1 MMVVTKGTR
10 KQGNGIGGMSHRTA
24 AWLAWSVCAVCVAL
38 IVLTLSLDFLTHG
51 DLTRSA
57 FVFSQRPAPAFAVL
71 TGMLSL
77 VFPAVGAIIA
87 SRLPT
92 NPIGWI
98 FCGVGLL
105 YTTQRFA
112 EAYADYALLVNFAF
126 PGGEFMAWFSRLVDF
141 TGLVLAGVFV
151 MLLFPDG
158 SLPSRRWRIV
168 AWTAVCGAVLAS
180 LYAAFYPGYLNTP
193 VLVPNPFEWVGVIG
207 GGLTTN
213 DFLNY
218 SALIG
223 ETLLL
228 TSSLAAICSLALRL
242 HRAWGDER
250 QQLKWFLYGAVPAA
264 LCFSFVLLSFVV
276 VDFTRFVLGT
286 PLIPFWENYYDSVVG
301 AFIYQVIL
309 SIAVFALL
317 VVPVFTYIAIVR
329 YHLYD
334 IDVVINRTLVY
345 GALTSCVVG
354 IYMLAVVGLGVLFQ
368 ARGNLAISLLVTGL
382 VAVLFQPLRG
392 KLQRGVNRLMYGE
405 RDDPSAVT
413 SRLGRRIEAT
423 LAPEAVL
430 PTIAE
435 TIAQALKL
443 PYVAILLKE
452 GEGFRSAAAYGS
464 PTGEPE
470 ALPLVYQREEIGRL
484 VLSPRAPGESF
495 SAADRSLLEDLARQ
509 AEVAVH
515 AVRLTTD
522 LQHSR
527 ERLVTTREEERRRL
541 RRDLHDGLGAQLAG
555 LNVQAGALRRLIPRD
570 PDAADELVV
579 ELREELRSAI
589 ADIRRLVY
597 DLRPPALDDL
607 GLVEALRQ
615 LAERYGSKDEPLR
628 VVVEAPEDLPN
639 LPAAVEVAVYR
650 VTQEALT
657 NVARH
662 ARARTCVVRL
672 VLNEDVALEI
682 VDDGVGIPAQRSAGV
697 GLSSMH
703 ERASELGGSCVLQSV
718 PKGGTQV
725 LVRLPLP
732 KESPKE

>member
-1 MMVVTKGTR
+1 
-10 KQGNGIGGMSHRTA
+10 MSHRTA

-38 IVLTLSLDFLTHG
+38 IVLTLSLDFFTHD
-51 DLTRSA
+51 DLTRSG

-77 VFPAVGAIIA
+77 VYPAVGAIIA

-126 PGGEFMAWFSRLVDF
+126 PGGEYMAWFSRLLDF

-158 SLPSRRWRIV
+158 RLPSRRWRIV
-168 AWTAVCGAVLAS
+168 AWTAVCGAVLTS

-193 VLVPNPFEWVGVIG
+193 VLVPNPFGWVGVIG
-207 GGLTTN
+207 GRLTTD

-218 SALIG
+218 LALIG

-250 QQLKWFLYGAVPAA
+250 QQLKWFLYAAVPAA

-301 AFIYQVIL
+301 AFIFQVII
-309 SIAVFALL
+309 SVAVFALL

-329 YHLYD
+329 HHLYD

-354 IYMLAVVGLGVLFQ
+354 IYVLAIVALGALFQ
-368 ARGNLAISLLVTGL
+368 AQGNLGVSLVATGL
-382 VAVLFQPLRG
+382 VTVLFQPLRG
-392 KLQRGVNRLMYGE
+392 RLQRGVNRLMYGE
-405 RDDPSAVT
+405 RDDPYAVI
-413 SRLGRRIEAT
+413 SRLGRRLEAT

-430 PTIAE
+430 PTLVE

-443 PYVAILLKE
+443 PYAAILLKE
-452 GEGFRSAAAYGS
+452 DKEFRRIAAAYGS
-464 PTGEPE
+464 PRGEPE
-470 ALPLVYQREEIGRL
+470 TLPLTYQREEIGRL

-527 ERLVTTREEERRRL
+527 ERLVATREEERRRL

-682 VDDGVGIPAQRSAGV
+682 VDDGVGVPAQRSAGV

>member
-1 MMVVTKGTR
+1 MMVATKGTR

-38 IVLTLSLDFLTHG
+38 IVLALSLDFLTHD

-112 EAYADYALLVNFAF
+112 TAYADYALLVNIAF
-126 PGGEFMAWFSRLVDF
+126 PGMEYMAWFSRLVDF

-207 GGLTTN
+207 GGLTTY
-213 DFLNY
+213 DFLNA
-218 SALIG
+218 SVLIG

-309 SIAVFALL
+309 SVAVFALL

-470 ALPLVYQREEIGRL
+470 ALPLVYQKEEIGRL
-484 VLSPRAPGESF
+484 VLSPRAPGEGF
-495 SAADRSLLEDLARQ
+495 SDADRNLLEDLARQ